1 MITATATTDEASR
14 GIMTKPPLIKIPII
28 PPWIK
33 SRRVVMRFATL
44 SPLHANG
51 YVHHSARDSTGAKAP
66 HYHAAVGAT
75 ALTLAHLSAVSNR
88 LYTLVRLVHV
98 QALRPTPTP
107 RNSSPANTTIAGP
120 DGRSR

>member
-1 MITATATTDEASR
+1 
-14 GIMTKPPLIKIPII
+14 
-28 PPWIK
+28 
-33 SRRVVMRFATL
+33 MRSATL

-51 YVHHSARDSTGAKAP
+51 YAHNSAYSDGATEP
-66 HYHAAVGAT
+66 LCHAAVTPT
-75 ALTLAHLSAVSNR
+75 ALTLAHLSAVSNP
-88 LYTLVRLVHV
+88 LYTLFRLVHV